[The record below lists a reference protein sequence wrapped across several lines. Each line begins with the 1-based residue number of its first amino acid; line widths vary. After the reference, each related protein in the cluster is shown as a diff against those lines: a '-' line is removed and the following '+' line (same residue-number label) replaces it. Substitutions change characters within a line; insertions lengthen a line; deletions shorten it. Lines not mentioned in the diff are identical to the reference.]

1 MLNWQ
6 EGSDSER
13 ESNDV
18 SGIPRKSQKRKRA
31 KIQLSASKED
41 ISQSWSMAATGG
53 CLSLL
58 KRSRTDGSALRYF
71 V

>member
-1 MLNWQ
+1 MLYGQ

-13 ESNDV
+13 ESNDA
-18 SGIPRKSQKRKRA
+18 SEMPRKSQKRKRA
-31 KIQLSASKED
+31 KVQLSPSKED

-58 KRSRTDGSALRYF
+58 KRSRIDGNA
-71 V
+71 